1 MSAQNLCGAIRCS
14 IVSLVVAS
22 CIASAPSKADII
34 GDMGDFW
41 DRSGGG
47 ANVTRPTA
55 FVGQSAGYAT
65 AGSLYI
71 RTAARNSNVAT
82 LQLPGLRAGCGG
94 IDIFTGAFSFL
105 SKEELIA
112 MSKAIAANAPGFAF
126 QLALESISPSV
137 AKTVAELRDLAQQ
150 VNNMNISSCETAA
163 SLVGGIWPATDTAS
177 RLICESIGNDG
188 GIFSDWVGSRHGCG
202 AEGKQVQTLNGASGP
217 LEEQRPLN
225 INYAWRSLKKNA
237 FFATENSLA
246 EVFMTMTGTIIVR
259 APAGENGSPRR
270 QVLEARAFTAQTL
283 EAFTE
288 GGRIRVYKCG
298 DSTNCLTVTQE
309 NITIEED
316 DAFFAQVRGL
326 IEAVDGAIRTDTA
339 VPAEA
344 LALLNLS
351 NIPIFKA
358 LTVAQAYNHHFT
370 ASEIGLMAEAI
381 ALDIAI
387 EYMREMAKEVA
398 LGAGA
403 IDVPGPDI
411 ENFQA
416 NLRDT
421 TNQLAELSRKG
432 QDGYVKALQA
442 LQRLQIAESAL
453 SANGATFFASQFA
466 RK

>member
-1 MSAQNLCGAIRCS
+1 MRKIILSA
-14 IVSLVVAS
+14 VSAAYLAS
-22 CIASAPSKADII
+22 TPSQADII
-34 GDMGDFW
+34 SDMGDFW

-47 ANVTRPTA
+47 ANITRPTA
-55 FVGQSAGYAT
+55 FTGQAAGYAT

-71 RTAARNSNVAT
+71 RTQARNSTVAQLT
-82 LQLPGLRAGCGG
+82 LPNLRAGCGG
-94 IDIFTGAFSFL
+94 IDVFTGASSFL

-112 MSKAIAANAPGFAF
+112 MSKAIAANAAGFAF

-225 INYAWRSLKKNA
+225 INYAWRALKKNA
-237 FFATENSLA
+237 FFATEDSLA

-259 APAGENGSPRR
+259 APTGENGSPRR
-270 QVLEARAFTAQTL
+270 RVLEARAFTAQTL

-288 GGRIRVYKCG
+288 GGTIRVYKCG
-298 DSTNCLTVTQE
+298 DTTSCLTVTQE

-316 DAFFAQVRGL
+316 EAFFAQVRSL
-326 IEAVDGAIRTDTA
+326 IEIVDAAIAGDTA
-339 VPAEA
+339 VPAPA

-358 LTVAQAYNHHFT
+358 LTVARAYNHHFT
-370 ASEIGLMAEAI
+370 ASEIVLMAEAV

-387 EYMREMAKEVA
+387 AYMREMAKEVS

-421 TNQLAELSRKG
+421 INQLGELSRKG
-432 QDGYVKALQA
+432 QDGYEKALQS
-442 LQRLQIAESAL
+442 LQRLRIAEGVLA
-453 SANGATFFASQFA
+453 ANGATFFASQILS
-466 RK
+466 K

>member
-1 MSAQNLCGAIRCS
+1 MRKFFLSAIS
-14 IVSLVVAS
+14 
-22 CIASAPSKADII
+22 ASALFCAPASADII
-34 GDMGDFW
+34 SDMGDFW

-55 FVGQSAGYAT
+55 FTGQSAGYAT

-71 RTAARNSNVAT
+71 RTQARNSTVAQLT
-82 LQLPGLRAGCGG
+82 LPNLRAGCGG

-112 MSKAIAANAPGFAF
+112 MSKAIAANAAGFAF

-225 INYAWRSLKKNA
+225 INYAWRALKKNA
-237 FFATENSLA
+237 FFATEDSLA

-259 APAGENGSPRR
+259 APTGENGSPRR
-270 QVLEARAFTAQTL
+270 RVLEARAFTAQTL

-298 DSTNCLTVTQE
+298 DTTNCLTVTQE

-316 DAFFAQVRGL
+316 EAFFAQVRGL
-326 IEAVDGAIRTDTA
+326 IEAVDAAIESDAA
-339 VPAEA
+339 VPAPA

-358 LTVAQAYNHHFT
+358 LTVARAYNHHFT
-370 ASEIGLMAEAI
+370 SSEIALMAEAV

-387 EYMREMAKEVA
+387 AYMREMAKEVA

-411 ENFQA
+411 ENFQN

-421 TNQLAELSRKG
+421 INQLAELSRKG
-432 QDGYVKALQA
+432 QDGYEKALQS
-442 LQRLQIAESAL
+442 LQRLRIAEGAL
-453 SANGATFFASQFA
+453 AANGATFFASQFRA
-466 RK
+466 K

>member
-1 MSAQNLCGAIRCS
+1 MRKIILTLASAACL
-14 IVSLVVAS
+14 
-22 CIASAPSKADII
+22 ASAPSQADII
-34 GDMGDFW
+34 NDMGDFW

-47 ANVTRPTA
+47 ANITRPTA
-55 FVGQSAGYAT
+55 FSGQSAGYAT

-71 RTAARNSNVAT
+71 RTAARNSTIAT
-82 LQLPGLRAGCGG
+82 LQLPNLRAGCGG

-112 MSKAIAANAPGFAF
+112 MSKAIAANAAGFAF

-137 AKTVAELRDLAQQ
+137 AKTVGELRDLAQK
-150 VNNMNISSCETAA
+150 VNNLNISSCETAA
-163 SLVGGIWPATDTAS
+163 SLVGGIWPKTDTAS

-188 GIFSDWVGSRHGCG
+188 GLFSDWVGSRHGCG
-202 AEGKQVQTLNGASGP
+202 TEGKQVQTLNGASGP

-225 INYAWRSLKKNA
+225 VNYAWKALKKNA

-259 APAGENGSPRR
+259 APASENGTPRR

-288 GGRIRVYKCG
+288 GGKIRVYKCG
-298 DSTNCLTVTQE
+298 DTTSCLTVTQE
-309 NITIEED
+309 NITIAEE
-316 DAFFAQVRGL
+316 DAFFAEVRTL
-326 IEAVDGAIRTDTA
+326 IEAVDTAIRNDTA
-339 VPAEA
+339 VPASA

-370 ASEIGLMAEAI
+370 SSEISLMAEAV

-387 EYMREMAKEVA
+387 EYIREMAKEVA
-398 LGAGA
+398 FGAGA
-403 IDVPGPDI
+403 VDVPGPDI
-411 ENFQA
+411 ETFQA

-421 TNQLAELSRKG
+421 TQQLADLSRKG

-453 SANGATFFASQFA
+453 SANGATFFASQFS
-466 RK
+466 RQ